1 MAISNYKNS
10 WQDDMIGLVDPWLN
24 STTIASGVSQGSIA
38 ATNASATIANR
49 LSPMVMANMNIE
61 EMHHLMKGEMISAA
75 AMYGSLQREELIERM
90 TEKGFKD
97 HVKRELCSFL
107 VTEMMKN
114 NLIEFTMS
122 TDPGHIDYIYRARAY
137 VMPDHMTKI
146 LREYVQRNET

>member
-1 MAISNYKNS
+1 MMAISNYKNS

-24 STTIASGVSQGSIA
+24 STITSGVSQGSIA
-38 ATNASATIANR
+38 ATNANTVISNR
-49 LSPMVMANMNIE
+49 LSAQALANMNLE
-61 EMHHLMKGEMISAA
+61 EMHHLMKGEMISSA

-107 VTEMMKN
+107 VNEMMKN
-114 NLIEFTMS
+114 NLIEFTMA

-137 VMPDHMTKI
+137 VMPDSMTKI
-146 LREYVQRNET
+146 LREYVQRNT